1 MIHIL
6 NKPYEGE
13 LEHPF
18 KHKLDDFQKHAF
30 NIMNTTCP
38 HNILCCAQTG
48 SGKSLLAEYAILKAI
63 EKGKKAIYC
72 SPIKT
77 LSNQKFYEMTKKY
90 KDITFGIITGDNKH
104 RPDADVLIMTT
115 EILMIMLSKN
125 EIKIENIS
133 YNIDIHNEV
142 DSIIFDEVH
151 YINDRERGNVWEKS
165 IMTIPK
171 NISIVMLS
179 ATINKP
185 ENFLTWIHTVNG
197 NPSYLLSNEKRVVP
211 LRFSYGIF
219 MTKIPKELKKYE
231 YLINKM
237 TYLMSTENK
246 TINNDTLNNYMYLS
260 QYFRDNRTNFRWL
273 INETCKYLDQHKM
286 CPAIFFVFSKK
297 TCFFLAESISEHF
310 NDDNESRE
318 VERDI
323 AYYLSKLEHKD
334 DYMKTPQYFQ
344 MIKLAKKGIAVHHA
358 GLIPVFKEIIEMLF
372 SKNLIKILF
381 ATETF
386 AVGLNMPTK
395 TVLMTDVFK
404 FDNSGKR
411 MLYSHEFIQM
421 SGRAGRRG
429 LDTEGHVILLPQ
441 IISDVIE
448 RVEFKDLMMGNPQT
462 IESKFYIDE
471 NLILSSI
478 RNNNYDDINNFIKKT
493 LLSAEMDKQ
502 KKYIESKITET
513 ETKLGGYKIKNMEIF
528 EEKEKVIEELNA
540 EIQPSNNQRKRLEKK
555 LKDIENTAEY
565 KGEYSVYNSFKDV
578 GKNLK
583 KLQNERDS
591 LESFITTDLNEKM
604 DYLTKNGFFENNEIT
619 LKGKTALLFR
629 ELDNVIGAELVF
641 SVFVDTLDE
650 RKYLSLLTLITEGRN
665 SETFEIPESQIE
677 IYHFVDEM
685 FPEII
690 PNREYVFPV
699 LDWYDG
705 SHISNIINNYK
716 IFEGDLIKTI
726 NKINNYIDELNE
738 GYILKNNL
746 KFVEML
752 NSIKNR
758 LQREIVSTE
767 SLYLRL

>member
-18 KHKLDDFQKHAF
+18 SHKLDDFQKHAF
-30 NIMNTTCP
+30 NIMNTVCP

-77 LSNQKFYEMTKKY
+77 LSNQKFYEFTKKY
-90 KDITFGIITGDNKH
+90 TNISYGIITGDNKH

-125 EIKIENIS
+125 EIKIDNIS
-133 YNIDIHNEV
+133 YNVDIPNEV
-142 DSIIFDEVH
+142 DTIIFDEVH
-151 YINDRERGNVWEKS
+151 YINDSERGNVWEKS

-171 NISIVMLS
+171 NINIVMLS

-185 ENFLTWIHTVNG
+185 ENFLTWINTVNS

-219 MTKIPKELKKYE
+219 MNKIPKEMMKYDN
-231 YLINKM
+231 YINKFSF
-237 TYLMSTENK
+237 LMSTENK
-246 TINNDTLNNYMYLS
+246 QISEDALNKYMYLS
-260 QYFRDNRTNFRWL
+260 KYFSENKVNFRWL
-273 INETCKYLDQHKM
+273 INQTCKYLEVHKM

-297 TCFFLAESISEHF
+297 TCFFLAESITNHF
-310 NDDNESRE
+310 NDDNESRA

-344 MIKLAKKGIAVHHA
+344 MISLAKKGIAVHHA

-395 TVLMTDVFK
+395 TVLMTNVFK
-404 FDNSGKR
+404 FDNKGQR

-429 LDTEGHVILLPQ
+429 LDTEGNVILLPQ
-441 IISDVIE
+441 IFSETLD
-448 RVEFKDLMMGNPQT
+448 RLEFKDLMMGNPQT

-471 NLILSSI
+471 NLILTSI

-493 LLSAEMDKQ
+493 LLSSEVDKQ
-502 KKYIESKITET
+502 KKYIEKKIKET
-513 ETKLGGYKIKNMEIF
+513 EDKLLGYKIKSIELF
-528 EEKEKVIEELNA
+528 EEKENIIIELNS
-540 EIQPSNNQRKRLEKK
+540 EIQPSNNQRKRLEKRI
-555 LKDIENTAEY
+555 KDIENSSEFKQEY
-565 KGEYSVYNSFKDV
+565 TMYKSYKDL
-578 GKNLK
+578 GNNLK
-583 KLQNERDS
+583 KLKDEFES
-591 LESFITTDLNEKM
+591 LESFITIDLNTKM
-604 DYLTKNGFFENNEIT
+604 THLTKNGFFENNEIT

-650 RKYLSLLTLITEGRN
+650 RKYLSLLTLLTQGRN
-665 SETFEIPESQIE
+665 SDTFEIPETHIE

-685 FPEII
+685 FPNII
-690 PNREYVFPV
+690 PNREYIFPV
-699 LDWYDG
+699 LDWFDG
-705 SHISNIINNYK
+705 SPIVNIINNYK

-726 NKINNYIDELNE
+726 NKINNFIDELND
-738 GYILKNNL
+738 GYIMKNNL

-752 NSIKNR
+752 NKVKNR

-767 SLYLRL
+767 SLYLKL

>member
-1 MIHIL
+1 MFTVL
-6 NKPYEGE
+6 NKPFEGK
-13 LEHPF
+13 LENPF
-18 KHKLDDFQKHAF
+18 SFELDDFQKHAI
-30 NIMNTTCP
+30 NIMNTQIP
-38 HNILCCAQTG
+38 SNILCCAHTG
-48 SGKSLLAEYAILKAI
+48 SGKSLLIEYGILKSV
-63 EKGKKAIYC
+63 ELNKKMIITT
-72 SPIKT
+72 PIKA
-77 LSNQKFYEMTKKY
+77 LSNQQFYNFRKKY
-90 KDITFGIITGDNKH
+90 PNISFGLITGDNKYD
-104 RPDADVLIMTT
+104 PLAQILIMTT

-125 EIKIENIS
+125 EIKINEIS
-133 YNIDIHNEV
+133 YNIDIENEV
-142 DSIIFDEVH
+142 HCIAMDELH
-151 YINDRERGNVWEKS
+151 YINNSERGHVWEKS

-171 NISIVMLS
+171 NINIVMLS

-185 ENFLTWIHTVNG
+185 ENFLTWIKTVNG

-219 MTKIPKELKKYE
+219 MTKIPKELMKYNNN
-231 YLINKM
+231 INNM

-260 QYFRDNRTNFRWL
+260 KYFRDNKVNFRWL
-273 INETCKYLDQHKM
+273 INQTCKYLDQHKM

-344 MIKLAKKGIAVHHA
+344 MINLAKKGIAVHHA

-395 TVLMTDVFK
+395 TVLMTNVFK
-404 FDNSGKR
+404 YDNSGQR

-429 LDTEGHVILLPQ
+429 LDTEGNVILLPQ
-441 IISDVIE
+441 IFTDTLD
-448 RVEFKDLMMGNPQT
+448 RLEFKDLMMGNPQT

-502 KKYIESKITET
+502 KKYIEGKITET
-513 ETKLGGYKIKNMEIF
+513 ETKLVGYKIKNTEIF
-528 EEKEKVIEELNA
+528 EEKEKLIDELNA
-540 EIQPSNNQRKRLEKK
+540 EIQPSNNQRKRLEKR
-555 LKDIENTAEY
+555 LKEIENTNEY
-565 KGEYSVYNSFKDV
+565 KGEYSTYNSFKDV

-604 DYLTKNGFFENNEIT
+604 AYLTKNGFFENDEIT

-641 SVFVDTLDE
+641 SVFVDALDE
-650 RKYLSLLTLITEGRN
+650 RKYLSLLTLITGGRN
-665 SETFEIPESQIE
+665 SDTFEIPESHIE

-685 FPEII
+685 FPNII
-690 PNREYVFPV
+690 PNREYIFPV

-705 SHISNIINNYK
+705 SHIVNIITNYK

-738 GYILKNNL
+738 GYIMKNNL

-767 SLYLRL
+767 SLYLKL